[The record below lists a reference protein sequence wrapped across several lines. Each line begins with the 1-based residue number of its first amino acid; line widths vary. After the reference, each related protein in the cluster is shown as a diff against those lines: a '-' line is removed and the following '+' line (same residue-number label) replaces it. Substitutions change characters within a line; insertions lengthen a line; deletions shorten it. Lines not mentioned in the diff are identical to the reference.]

1 LFVNKKQ
8 YYFLLVLFFINKQST
23 TLIMKFTIF
32 TILAIQFILAD
43 EKEQKKKLPS
53 GEEDTFEGYFFK

>member
-1 LFVNKKQ
+1 
-8 YYFLLVLFFINKQST
+8 
-23 TLIMKFTIF
+23 MKFTIF